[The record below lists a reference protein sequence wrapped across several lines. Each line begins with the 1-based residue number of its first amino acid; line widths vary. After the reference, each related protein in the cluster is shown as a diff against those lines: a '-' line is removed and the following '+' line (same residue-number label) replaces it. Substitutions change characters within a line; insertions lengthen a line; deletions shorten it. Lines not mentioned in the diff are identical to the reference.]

1 MKLLRTLFFSALAG
15 IALFAWFSPQ
25 IIGWYFAPPVNMLVN
40 CRPAV
45 DWSLDVYK
53 KAMLA
58 GGGVGIVVGAVIY
71 ALLMKNKKPSSQA
84 AQ

>member
-1 MKLLRTLFFSALAG
+1 MKLIRTLFFSALGG

-45 DWSLDVYK
+45 DWGLEVYRK
-53 KAMLA
+53 SMLA
-58 GGGVGIVVGAVIY
+58 GGVIGIVVGIAIY
-71 ALLMKNKKPSSQA
+71 AVFMRDKKPVTTP
-84 AQ
+84 